1 MSELINLIFLD
12 FVDDSGLGKKM
23 TILATKSESK
33 ADQDKIVKLKAFN
46 SSYFY
51 SFFFNNDV
59 FQNMA
64 LNMLLLGN
72 QKDYLKLTFVCYI
85 MISYL
90 AQDNLD
96 TK

>member
-12 FVDDSGLGKKM
+12 FVDDSGFGKKM

-51 SFFFNNDV
+51 SFFF
-59 FQNMA
+59 
-64 LNMLLLGN
+64 
-72 QKDYLKLTFVCYI
+72 
-85 MISYL
+85 
-90 AQDNLD
+90 
-96 TK
+96 

>member
-12 FVDDSGLGKKM
+12 FADDSGLGKKM

-51 SFFFNNDV
+51 SIFF
-59 FQNMA
+59 
-64 LNMLLLGN
+64 
-72 QKDYLKLTFVCYI
+72 
-85 MISYL
+85 
-90 AQDNLD
+90 
-96 TK
+96 

>member
-1 MSELINLIFLD
+1 MSKLINLIFLD

-51 SFFFNNDV
+51 SIFF
-59 FQNMA
+59 
-64 LNMLLLGN
+64 
-72 QKDYLKLTFVCYI
+72 LTGMFFKI
-85 MISYL
+85 WH
-90 AQDNLD
+90 
-96 TK
+96 

>member
-33 ADQDKIVKLKAFN
+33 AGQDKIVKLKAFN

-51 SFFFNNDV
+51 IFF
-59 FQNMA
+59 
-64 LNMLLLGN
+64 
-72 QKDYLKLTFVCYI
+72 LTTMFFKI
-85 MISYL
+85 WH
-90 AQDNLD
+90 
-96 TK
+96 

>member
-12 FVDDSGLGKKM
+12 FVDDSGFGKKM

-51 SFFFNNDV
+51 SFFF
-59 FQNMA
+59 
-64 LNMLLLGN
+64 
-72 QKDYLKLTFVCYI
+72 LTTMFFKI
-85 MISYL
+85 WH
-90 AQDNLD
+90 
-96 TK
+96 